1 MSKKTTSQ
9 KRQATSLLSKINTNW
24 KAWAIIGG
32 IIGVSIFSWN
42 YAMGQVEATAQKAVD
57 ARINKAMIDGA
68 KEATSQ
74 AVKEQL
80 PAISKQAAKDVV
92 EELKS
97 QQMIQPPPQKVAA
110 DKK

>member
-1 MSKKTTSQ
+1 MPRANRTGN
-9 KRQATSLLSKINTNW
+9 LINKIQSSW

-42 YAMGQVEATAQKAVD
+42 YAMGQVETTAQKAVD

-68 KEATSQ
+68 KDATAQ

-92 EELKS
+92 EELKA
-97 QQMIQPPPQKVAA
+97 QQMIQPPPE
-110 DKK
+110 KKP

>member
-1 MSKKTTSQ
+1 MPKKITRDSTSN
-9 KRQATSLLSKINTNW
+9 LLAKVQSNW
-24 KAWAIIGG
+24 KAWATIGVIIGG
-32 IIGVSIFSWN
+32 SIFSWN

-68 KEATSQ
+68 KDATAQ

-92 EELKS
+92 EELKQ
-97 QQMIQPPPQKVAA
+97 QQMIQPPPKK
-110 DKK
+110 DK